1 MPLRRPAA
9 AVALVLAG
17 FAAGALAAKKV
28 VIDPSIFQ
36 GKEKADA
43 ATGLLAAA
51 RELAADGTYENIAV
65 GRVLYLSG
73 KKEEGKAIFDRVL
86 AGKHAT
92 GDVIRVARV
101 YQETGDWKSAQ
112 PLFDQVLQEKP
123 KDEDWLAEIGA
134 YYLLAGDRAKG
145 EELLSRSFTEDPS
158 NLYNALKAASGY
170 LGIKTMP

>member
-1 MPLRRPAA
+1 MSLRRLAA

-17 FAAGALAAKKV
+17 VAAGALAAKKILIGPTV
-28 VIDPSIFQ
+28 YQ
-36 GKEKADA
+36 GKEKAQA
-43 ATGLLAAA
+43 AADLLTVA

-73 KKEEGKAIFDRVL
+73 KKAEGKAIFDKVL
-86 AGKHAT
+86 AGKHDT

-101 YQETGDWKSAQ
+101 YREAGEWPAAQ
-112 PLFDQVLQEKP
+112 PLFEQVLQQKP

-145 EELLSRSFTEDPS
+145 EELLTRSFAQDPS

>member
-1 MPLRRPAA
+1 MSSRRFVS

-17 FAAGALAAKKV
+17 AAAGAFAAKKLLITPAV
-28 VIDPSIFQ
+28 YQ
-36 GKEKADA
+36 GKEKAQA
-43 ATGLLAAA
+43 AADLLAAA

-73 KKEEGKAIFDRVL
+73 KKDEGRAIFDRVL
-86 AGKHAT
+86 AGKHAA
-92 GDVIRVARV
+92 GDVVRVARV
-101 YQETGDWKSAQ
+101 YQEAGEWKTAQ

-134 YYLLAGDRAKG
+134 FYLLAGDRAKG
-145 EELLSRSFTEDPS
+145 EELLSRSFAEDPS
-158 NLYNALKAASGY
+158 SLYNALKGASGY